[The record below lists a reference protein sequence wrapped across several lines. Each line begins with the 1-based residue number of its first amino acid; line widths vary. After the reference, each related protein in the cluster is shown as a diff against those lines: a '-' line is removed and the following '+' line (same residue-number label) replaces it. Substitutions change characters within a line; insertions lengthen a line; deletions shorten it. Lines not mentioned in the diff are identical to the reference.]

1 MFVYNGRDEAKA
13 RQKRKPQEEE
23 ARLLAAALQG
33 RSFRRQRGNNNGN
46 KGNRNL
52 HQSRPKDYCNKT
64 KILEKRMPCDPE
76 KGTTTATKGKSNQSG
91 AEQK

>member
-1 MFVYNGRDEAKA
+1 MEGMRLRLGRK
-13 RQKRKPQEEE
+13 QQEEE

-33 RSFRRQRGNNNGN
+33 RNFRRQRGNNNGN

-52 HQSRPKDYCNKT
+52 HQTRPKDYCNKT
-64 KILEKRMPCDPE
+64 KILEKRMPCDPA